1 VVFRYPV
8 ADVKLL
14 EGLYLAIAAAVT
26 GFGFAVPYL
35 AHRDGAQSVPG
46 WTWFVDPG
54 PLSSRHAFL
63 QKDCESCHTPHL
75 GPTADRCIACH
86 ANESELLERAPTA
99 FHAAIEDC
107 RGCHVEH
114 LGRARRPVD
123 MQHEQL
129 LRLALEKRGSAAEF
143 VAAGPPPAAPHAGI
157 TRAEAQLACQS
168 CHANQDRHRTL
179 FGADCAQCHSVSA
192 WTIPAFVHP
201 SAQSRECVQC
211 HQAPP
216 SHYMEHFK
224 MVSVTIAGRP
234 HADVSQCFECHKTT
248 AWNDIKGVGWYK
260 HH

>member
-1 VVFRYPV
+1 MKRLEALYVIVALVV
-8 ADVKLL
+8 A
-14 EGLYLAIAAAVT
+14 GL
-26 GFGFAVPYL
+26 GFAVPYL
-35 AHRDGAQSVPG
+35 AHRNGAQSVPG

-63 QKDCESCHTPHL
+63 QEDCESCHTPHL

-114 LGRARRPVD
+114 LGRDRRPVT

-129 LRLALEKRGSAAEF
+129 LRLAREKSSSATDVFKLSAF
-143 VAAGPPPAAPHAGI
+143 PPAPHAGI
-157 TRAEAQLACQS
+157 TRGEAQLACQS
-168 CHANQDRHRTL
+168 CHENQDRHRTL

-192 WTIPAFVHP
+192 WTIPEFVHP
-201 SAQSRECVQC
+201 SAQSTECVQC

-216 SHYMEHFK
+216 SHYMEHFT

-248 AWNDIKGVGWYK
+248 AWNDIRGVGWYK